1 MEENITKSFPI
12 QRAVFLRGVDDPSE
26 KSRITTTFY
35 RPKHMDL
42 RYEEGFVKAGSTLVP
57 LNNVV
62 EMISIKLEPVAVPV
76 VCVEPSDDAPEVSE
90 KVSVT
95 DEEDKPARRRGR
107 PRKIQV

>member
-1 MEENITKSFPI
+1 VEENIKAAFPI

-42 RYEEGFVKAGSTLVP
+42 RYEEGFVKAGYTMVP

-62 EMISIKLEPVAVPV
+62 EMIALKLEVAI
-76 VCVEPSDDAPEVSE
+76 EAPEAAPIVEALETSE
-90 KVSVT
+90 KESVT

-107 PRKIQV
+107 PRKIPVG